1 MFKCWNHR
9 ARVYR
14 LETLY
19 RHMKKYFTILIL
31 IWERR
36 GTKHVLC
43 ITFYGL
49 QVITQFSDILYI
61 LMIYIYI
68 WIFIKRYFWSNIYK
82 LNVWFNSIKSIVSI
96 FLFFFIQGA
105 GLYFLIQRH
114 FGVRSWYYNKPRILM
129 YAIITMILRIECILE
144 LLQCQIKI
152 LSIIVKM
159 YIWPYYLT

>member
-1 MFKCWNHR
+1 MRKTGYKACLVHHFLWSPSDN
-9 ARVYR
+9 
-14 LETLY
+14 
-19 RHMKKYFTILIL
+19 TIF
-31 IWERR
+31 W
-36 GTKHVLC
+36 
-43 ITFYGL
+43 
-49 QVITQFSDILYI
+49 YI
-61 LMIYIYI
+61 VHINDIYIY
-68 WIFIKRYFWSNIYK
+68 IKRYFWSNIYK

-159 YIWPYYLT
+159 YIWPYSKPTISNLNTGK

>member
-1 MFKCWNHR
+1 
-9 ARVYR
+9 
-14 LETLY
+14 
-19 RHMKKYFTILIL
+19 MKKYFTILIL

-61 LMIYIYI
+61 YMIYTYEYLYKT
-68 WIFIKRYFWSNIYK
+68 IFWWKTYK
-82 LNVWFNSIKSIVSI
+82 LNIWIDSIKSIVSI

-159 YIWPYYLT
+159 YIWPYKPTISNLNTGK